1 MSKVDAKLFKLI
13 KPTLDATGVD
23 YAIGG
28 AVAMSLAGYTRQT
41 EDLDVFFKHTDR
53 PLVLRALRTAGVSF
67 ATIADPY
74 QYAIIPSLKNPDR
87 RVDLLFTS
95 EDLEV
100 DAVGFPDEMTVAVG
114 RAKIVIKVFPAV
126 LIKAA
131 KVVSDRE
138 KDHDDVRRM
147 HERGLIDPDEI
158 VDTLEHYHEKRPR
171 KRLDDILAGRTPR

>member
-1 MSKVDAKLFKLI
+1 MTKIDSRLLKLI
-13 KPTLDATGVD
+13 KPTLDKTGVD

-28 AVAMSLAGYTRQT
+28 AVAMSIAGYTRQT
-41 EDLDVFFKHTDR
+41 EDLDVFFNHTDR
-53 PLVLRALRTAGVSF
+53 PLVLRALRAAGVTF

-100 DAVGFPDEMTVAVG
+100 DAVAFPAERLVG
-114 RAKIVIKVFPAV
+114 VGKGKAIINVFPAV
-126 LIKAA
+126 LLKTA

-158 VDTLEHYHEKRPR
+158 VATLQHYREPRPR
-171 KRLDDILAGRTPR
+171 KRLDDILAGRKPL

>member
-1 MSKVDAKLFKLI
+1 MAKVDSRLFKLI
-13 KPTLDATGVD
+13 KPVLDTTGVD

-28 AVAMSLAGYTRQT
+28 AVAMSIAGYTRQT

-53 PLVLRALRTAGVSF
+53 PLVLRALRAAGITF
-67 ATIADPY
+67 ATVADPY

-100 DAVGFPDEMTVAVG
+100 DAVGFPDEEIVSVGKYKVAV
-114 RAKIVIKVFPAV
+114 KVFPAL
-126 LIKAA
+126 LIKTA
-131 KVVSDRE
+131 KVRSDRE

-147 HERGLIDPDEI
+147 YERGLIDPDEI
-158 VDTLEHYHEKRPR
+158 VDTLQRYLEPSPR
-171 KRLDDILAGRTPR
+171 RRLNDILAGRVPR

>member
-1 MSKVDAKLFKLI
+1 MTKIDSKLLKLI
-13 KPTLDATGVD
+13 KPTIDQTGVD

-28 AVAMSLAGYTRQT
+28 AVAMSIAGYTRQT
-41 EDLDVFFKHTDR
+41 EDLDVFFNHTDR
-53 PLVLRALRTAGVSF
+53 ATVLRALRAAGVRF

-100 DAVGFPDEMTVAVG
+100 DAVSFPDHVTVNVG
-114 RAKIVIKVFPAV
+114 KNKTVVNVFPPV
-126 LIKAA
+126 LIKTA
-131 KVVSDRE
+131 KVRSDRE

-147 HERGLIDPDEI
+147 YERGLIDPDEI
-158 VDTLEHYHEKRPR
+158 VTTLRHYHEPNPK
-171 KRLDDILAGRTPR
+171 KRLANILARISPD

>member
-1 MSKVDAKLFKLI
+1 MAKVDSRLFKLI
-13 KPTLDATGVD
+13 KPTLDKTVVD

-28 AVAMSLAGYTRQT
+28 AVAMSIAGYTRQT
-41 EDLDVFFKHTDR
+41 EDLDVFFNHTDR
-53 PLVLRALRTAGVSF
+53 PLVLRALRSAGVAF

-74 QYAIIPSLKNPDR
+74 QYAIIPSLKNLDR

-100 DAVGFPDEMTVAVG
+100 DAVAFPDEEIIGVGKNKVAV
-114 RAKIVIKVFPAV
+114 KVFPAV
-126 LIKAA
+126 LIKTA

-147 HERGLIDPDEI
+147 YERGLIDPDEI
-158 VDTLEHYHEKRPR
+158 VSTLQHYREPNPK
-171 KRLDDILAGRTPR
+171 KRLNDILAGRTPR